1 MHTTLTISMSPLYSG
16 TFTGWPRP
24 PAPVRRAEGSQSVV
38 AAAVREQTSV
48 FSQTSG
54 YDQPASQ
61 VLQNKV

>member
-16 TFTGWPRP
+16 IFTGWPP
-24 PAPVRRAEGSQSVV
+24 VPVRRAEGSQSVV